1 MADDALVITGATA
14 TGKTAVAVEVAQRLG
29 GEIISLDS
37 RQVYRFM
44 DIGTAK
50 ASEAERAGIPHH
62 GLDIIDPDER
72 FNAGR
77 FAALARG
84 WIADIR
90 GRGRVPILAG
100 GTGFFLRALTHP
112 MFEEPRLDPAAKE
125 AWKRYLSELPG
136 DEVARWARTL
146 DADAAARAGDRQRL
160 ARIVEVVMLTGRTL
174 RSLQREAPPAAPP
187 IDARVFVLDLPRDQ
201 LYRRIELRVD
211 SMIRA
216 GLAAEVRALMARG
229 YDETAPGLNA
239 TGYIELLPHLRGERS
254 LEEAVALIK
263 AATRRYAR
271 RQTTWLRHQLPAGA
285 VRLAADASV
294 DALAGRIVQEWSQE
308 NP

>member
-14 TGKTAVAVEVAQRLG
+14 TGKTAVAIRVAQRLG

-50 ASEAERAGIPHH
+50 ASESERAGVPHH
-62 GLDIIDPDER
+62 GLDLIDPDER

-90 GRGRVPILAG
+90 RRGRVPILAG

-112 MFEEPRLDPAAKE
+112 MFEEPRLEPEAKE
-125 AWKRYLSELPG
+125 AWKRYLAGMPTE
-136 DEVARWARTL
+136 EIERWARRL
-146 DADAAARAGDRQRL
+146 DPDAAARAGDRQRL
-160 ARIVEVVMLTGRTL
+160 ARVVEVVMLTGRTL
-174 RSLQREAPPAAPP
+174 GSLQRQAPPVAPP
-187 IDARVFVLDLPRDQ
+187 VDARVFVLELPRDV
-201 LYRRIELRVD
+201 LYRRIETRVD
-211 SMIRA
+211 AMIRA
-216 GLAAEVRALMARG
+216 GLPAEVRALMERG
-229 YDETAPGLNA
+229 YDEAAPGMNA
-239 TGYIELLPHLRGERS
+239 TGYVELLPYLRGERS
-254 LEEAVALIK
+254 LEDAAALIK

-271 RQTTWLRHQLPAGA
+271 RQITWLRHQLPPGA
-285 VRLAADASV
+285 VRLAADVPA
-294 DALAGRIVQEWSQE
+294 DELAGRIVQEWSQE
-308 NP
+308 KP